1 MVQEELV
8 ADVYNY
14 IDTTGVIITDAS
26 VIQAQVI
33 AEYQAIFGADL
44 NTDPSTP
51 QGMLITIETLSRIA
65 VADNN
70 AALANQINPNLAGG
84 VFRDALLQLTGAQR
98 ETSTPSIV
106 FCTITGVSGTI
117 IPAGAQ
123 ISNSDSSSIFELFS
137 QTTIPVSGTI
147 LNVQFNS
154 VTNGEISAAPGTL
167 TTIVSNILGW
177 ETVTNPS
184 AATLG
189 TLTQSDSQSNLQ
201 RINTLGSQGNS
212 IATNVISN
220 LYLLPGVSPSGLT
233 FQENVLSIP
242 QTINEILMV
251 SHSIYVCVGGS
262 ASNLDVATT
271 IQKSKAAGCSYNNGL
286 GIPVFQNVTIPLSNQ
301 IIDVLFDRPSLV
313 TISINVTVHAF
324 TTVQDVVTA
333 VQNAILFYASGNIAG
348 QPGFSVGQAV
358 SPFVIAGAIMQQVQG
373 IFVQEV
379 EVGVLSFTQQGTL
392 ISGMNTVTNLTYNS
406 PVGGFVGIQTGMTVS
421 DGNVNIPSAT
431 TVSSLVGSNEITMNH
446 NSTGSATE
454 IITFGNASVS
464 FQTTEIPIGV
474 WQQAQTFASIIS
486 VTPV

>member
-1 MVQEELV
+1 V
-8 ADVYNY
+8 ASDVYNF
-14 IDTTGVIITDAS
+14 INNTGVIVTDAS

-33 AEYQAIFGADL
+33 AEYQDTFGADL
-44 NTDPSTP
+44 NIDPSTP

-70 AALANQINPNLAGG
+70 ASLANQINPNLSGG
-84 VFRDALLQLTGAQR
+84 VFQDALLQLTGAQR
-98 ETSTPSIV
+98 EPSTPSIV
-106 FCTITGVSGTI
+106 YCTITGVMGTI

-123 ISNSDSSSIFELFS
+123 ISNPDGSSLFELS
-137 QTTIPVSGTI
+137 AITTIPTGGI
-147 LNVQFNS
+147 IANVKFQS
-154 VTNGEISAAPGTL
+154 VTNGEISAEPGTL
-167 TTIVSNILGW
+167 TLILSNILGW
-177 ETVTNPS
+177 ETITNPN
-184 AATLG
+184 AAILG
-189 TLTQSDSQSNLQ
+189 SLTQSDAQANLQ

-233 FQENVLSIP
+233 FQENVFSTP

-251 SHSIYVCVGGS
+251 PHSIYVCVGGT
-262 ASNLDVATT
+262 ASDLDVATT
-271 IQKSKAAGCSYNNGL
+271 IQNSKSAGCAYNNGL
-286 GIPVFQNVTIPLSNQ
+286 GIPIDQSVTIPLSNQ

-333 VQNAILFYASGNIAG
+333 VQNAILFYAEGNIPG
-348 QPGFSVGQAV
+348 QPGFSVGQSV

-379 EVGVLSFTQQGTL
+379 DVGVLSFTQQGTL
-392 ISGMNTVTNLTYNS
+392 TNTMNTVTNLTYNAPIGS
-406 PVGGFVGIQTGMTVS
+406 FIGIQTGMTIS
-421 DGNVNIPSAT
+421 DGNVNIPSGT
-431 TVSSLVGSNEITMNH
+431 TVSSIVGSNQITMSA

-454 IITFGNASVS
+454 IITFGNSSVS

-474 WQQAQTFASIIS
+474 WQQAQTFASIIT
-486 VTPV
+486 VTQV